1 MELENILKN
10 IKLIVF
16 DLDGTLLNSAGNIG
30 ERSKQMIKELKEW
43 DVHFSFATGR
53 LHSAITSF
61 AEELDLKSPLIS
73 LDGCLIKSFPDNK
86 LIFESNLKKK
96 HVLKAIEFA
105 ENFLINIALCH
116 GDAIYYTEYNSIIP
130 RITDKFG
137 ARYEEVHSYNDC
149 VDNTLEILFAGENN
163 DLIKYVQRRM
173 DFPYMFGLNS
183 ASFRSQRHEG
193 IFFLEIRRKGSS
205 KRTGVNRLL
214 KYFKL
219 NIHEAAVCGDWYNDI
234 SLFQTKALK
243 VAVANAV
250 SEIKGYSDIIL
261 DKSNNEDGIGDFLE
275 MVLKAK
281 KGSNA

>member
-30 ERSKQMIKELKEW
+30 ERSKQLIKELEGW

-53 LHSAITSF
+53 LHSAITYF

-149 VDNTLEILFAGENN
+149 VDNTLEILFAGENM
-163 DLIKYVQRRM
+163 DLIKYVQGRM

-193 IFFLEIRRKGSS
+193 IYFLEIRRKGSS

-219 NIHEAAVCGDWYNDI
+219 NIQEAAVCGDWYNDI

-281 KGSNA
+281 KGRNA

>member
-1 MELENILKN
+1 MELEIKLKR

-16 DLDGTLLNSAGNIG
+16 DLDGTLLNRSGNIG
-30 ERSKQMIKELKEW
+30 ERSKQLIKELEGW
-43 DVHFSFATGR
+43 DVHFSFASGR

-61 AEELDLKSPLIS
+61 ADELNLKSPLIS

-86 LIFESNLKKK
+86 LIFESNLKKN
-96 HVLKAIEFA
+96 HVLKALNFA
-105 ENFLINIALCH
+105 ENYLLNVALCH

-130 RITDKFG
+130 QITDKFG
-137 ARYEEVHSYNDC
+137 ARYERVNSYIDC
-149 VDNTLEILFAGENN
+149 LDNTLEILFAGENIN
-163 DLIKYVQRRM
+163 LMKYVQGKM
-173 DFPYMFGLNS
+173 DFPYMFGLSS

-193 IFFLEIRRKGSS
+193 IYFLEIRRKGSS

-219 NIHEAAVCGDWYNDI
+219 NINEAAVCGDWYNDI

-250 SEIKGYSDIIL
+250 PEIKNYSDIIL
-261 DKSNNEDGIGDFLE
+261 EKSNNEDGISDFLE
-275 MVLKAK
+275 MVLEAK
-281 KGSNA
+281 KRK